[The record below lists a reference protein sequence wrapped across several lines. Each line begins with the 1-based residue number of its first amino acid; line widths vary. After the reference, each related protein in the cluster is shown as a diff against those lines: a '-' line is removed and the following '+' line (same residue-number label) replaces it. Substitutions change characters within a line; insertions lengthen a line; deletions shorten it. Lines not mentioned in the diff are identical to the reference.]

1 MCWIIFFL
9 AMAICLIV
17 VIFIRNSKLPKG
29 SKRDRNELHVL
40 NLEKGGVFKVTGFV
54 PESETL
60 ELTVLDKHLY
70 KAGDFSWFE
79 LECDKGTGEKIW
91 AEVEDDDEIIV
102 SIVLEKLGLEAV
114 PELTPQRL
122 KKIDDDESGS
132 VTYGSRKFFYQDSDS
147 AVFYKRCERANAEK
161 LYYWDFKS
169 TDMGVT
175 YSLSVEKWGNNEFQ
189 VFCSQQM
196 KPQQITV
203 YKNSSE
209 N

>member
-1 MCWIIFFL
+1 MCWMIFFL
-9 AMAICLIV
+9 LMAIVLII
-17 VIFIRNSKLPKG
+17 VICIRNSKLPKK
-29 SKRDRNELHVL
+29 SKRDKNELNVL
-40 NLEKGGVFKVTGFV
+40 NLEKGGVFKVTGFGS
-54 PESETL
+54 ESETL

-79 LECDKGTGEKIW
+79 LECDKGTGEKVW

-114 PELTPQRL
+114 PELTPSKL
-122 KKIDDDESGS
+122 TKIDDDESGS
-132 VTYGSRKFFYQDSDS
+132 VTYGSRKFFYQDSDN
-147 AVFYKRCERANAEK
+147 AIFYKRCEKENAER

-169 TDMGVT
+169 TDMGIT
-175 YSLSVEKWGNNEFQ
+175 YSLSVEKWGNNEYQ